1 MKSVL
6 IQSII
11 RRRRREVME
20 NDPAGRDIERAAN
33 AVVGII
39 FVTLVVLIVGSV
51 AFAN

>member
-11 RRRRREVME
+11 RRRRREVMK
-20 NDPAGRDIERAAN
+20 NDPEGRDIEHAAN
-33 AVVGII
+33 MTVGLI
-39 FVTLVVLIVGSV
+39 FTTLLVLIIGSV

>member
-11 RRRRREVME
+11 RRRRREVIK
-20 NDPAGRDIERAAN
+20 NDPEGRDIEHAAN
-33 AVVGII
+33 MTVGII
-39 FVTLVVLIVGSV
+39 FVILVFLIVGSV